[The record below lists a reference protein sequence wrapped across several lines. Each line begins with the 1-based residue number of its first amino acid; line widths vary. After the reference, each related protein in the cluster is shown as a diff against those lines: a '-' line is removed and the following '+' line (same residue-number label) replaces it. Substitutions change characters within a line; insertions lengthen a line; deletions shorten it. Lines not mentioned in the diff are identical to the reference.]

1 MTNQYK
7 WICFDVDGTLIDDT
21 IYIWVTLHD
30 AFGVSRELR
39 KKHYEDFMN
48 KKITYPE
55 WFELDILEWKK
66 RNIHKKDLVS
76 QISRLSVIPG
86 VHETI
91 SILKQKGYKIA
102 VISGSLDLVLQTKL
116 PEVKF
121 DEVFINRLKF
131 GENEKLT
138 GGIPTP
144 YDLEHKASGLIH
156 IAEKYGISPEECVF
170 IGDNEN
176 DVHIASIAGLSIG
189 FNLKSEKL
197 SEIVNVVVKKKDM
210 REILQYL

>member
-1 MTNQYK
+1 MNKYK

-30 AFGVSRELR
+30 AFGVSKELR
-39 KKHYEDFMN
+39 KIHYEDFMN
-48 KKITYPE
+48 KKITYPQ
-55 WFELDILEWKK
+55 WFELDISEWKK
-66 RNIHKKDLVS
+66 RNIFKKDLVS
-76 QISRLSVIPG
+76 EIDRLSVIQG

-91 SILKQKGYKIA
+91 KVLKQKGYKIA

-116 PEVKF
+116 PEVEF
-121 DEVFINRLKF
+121 DEVFINRLEF
-131 GENEKLT
+131 DQNQRLI

-144 YDLEHKASGLIH
+144 YDLEHKASGLVYL
-156 IAEKYGISPEECVF
+156 AEKYGVSPEECVF
-170 IGDNEN
+170 VGDNEN

-189 FNLKSEKL
+189 FNVKSDKL
-197 SEIVNVVVKKKDM
+197 SGIVDIVVEKKDM

>member
-1 MTNQYK
+1 MTNKYK
-7 WICFDVDGTLIDDT
+7 WVCFDVDGTLIDDT

-30 AFGVSRELR
+30 AFGVSKELR

-48 KKITYPE
+48 KRITYSQ

-66 RNIHKKDLVS
+66 QNIHKKDLVS
-76 QISRLSVIPG
+76 QIERLSVIPG

-91 SILKQKGYKIA
+91 SVLKQKGYKIA

-121 DEVFINRLKF
+121 DEVFINCLEF
-131 GENEKLT
+131 DQNQKLT
-138 GGIPTP
+138 GGIPTS

-156 IAEKYGISPEECVF
+156 LAEKYGISLEECVF
-170 IGDNEN
+170 VGDNEN
-176 DVHIASIAGLSIG
+176 DVHIAEIAGLSIG

-197 SEIVNVVVKKKDM
+197 SQIVDVVVEKKDM
-210 REILQYL
+210 RQILQYL